1 LLVLLL
7 ILTACGMPR
16 DIEHTTEDVEER
28 GYIRAGAVV
37 RAADPSS
44 LDGGSPAGYEADVVS
59 GYAESLGVEVR
70 WEVGSE
76 SELMTA
82 LEEGGLDIVVGGI
95 ESSSPWSKH
104 VGLSAP
110 ISPQGTPHLVAA
122 VRQGENRWLLGFE
135 RYVGARR

>member
-1 LLVLLL
+1 MLL

-16 DIEHTTEDVEER
+16 DIEHTADDVEDR
-28 GYIRAGAVV
+28 GYVRAGAVA

-44 LDGGSPAGYEADVVS
+44 LDGGSPAGYEADVVT

-82 LEEGGLDIVVGGI
+82 LEEGELDIVVGGI
-95 ESSSPWSKH
+95 ESSSPWSKN
-104 VGLSAP
+104 VALSAP
-110 ISPQGTPHLVAA
+110 ISRQGDRDVVAA
-122 VRQGENRWLLGFE
+122 VRQGENSWLLGFE
-135 RYVGARR
+135 RYVEDKR